1 MLATTLYSIL
11 RVLLDAIGT
20 SQRDQAKLQAEVL
33 ALRRQVQVLERQ
45 IKRVRWTPADR
56 MVLAALRDR
65 LPGSAWAALRV
76 QPETVLG
83 WHRDLVRRRWAGYR
97 DRPTG
102 VSILSENHV
111 VSSAYSNLIGEYS
124 ASKQLLSK
132 RAFLAWQA
140 AHWKI

>member
-1 MLATTLYSIL
+1 VLATTLYSIL
-11 RVLLDAIGT
+11 RVLLDAIAT

-65 LPGSAWAALRV
+65 LSGSAWAALRV

-83 WHRDLVRRRWAGYR
+83 WHRDLVPRRWAGNR
-97 DRPTG
+97 DRPHFHDDWTKSRG
-102 VSILSENHV
+102 VLQGVGLASPMGA
-111 VSSAYSNLIGEYS
+111 VS
-124 ASKQLLSK
+124 
-132 RAFLAWQA
+132 
-140 AHWKI
+140 